1 MIRYT
6 SQLGAALL
14 VAGGATACSAP
25 QPERHETP
33 DILVLVLD
41 TTREDVL
48 GWRRPGDSL
57 TPALDALA
65 SRGTIFTNTLSVS
78 SWTTPN
84 HASLLT
90 GLAPRAHGSTR
101 TWLSEALTGAD
112 PGPPMNRQRYAE
124 LERLH
129 QRLARLDEGGLAEAL
144 SDRGYRTGMFPTN
157 PNLFYL
163 NDAFDVHP
171 EHSSPGAPHPI
182 DDTETIRSFE
192 GFLDETEGPLLA
204 VVNLLGAHAPYELAD
219 TPRCRRAEALLEALA
234 EGPEPDLVRPS
245 ARATL
250 ARWHAETS
258 PAISAERISELLA
271 ELGYLDTE
279 ADRFAPG
286 FFDVRRQSDL
296 SASVTRPGDRA
307 LLANLASYIAPLRG
321 ADRELMAMAGVFVSP
336 STPADGGPVHRLD
349 GAAREALHEAY
360 RCGIPALDA
369 EASRVIEDFL
379 EARPEGYIAVLA
391 DHGEGFGDG
400 SEARSYYNH
409 AMLLPSIVR
418 IPMFVYGPG
427 IGAGTIDAPA
437 QITDL
442 FPTLLEWAG
451 AEVSEPTPG
460 PTCEV
465 ASEGRSLVPLLAG
478 SGGWTSRLRL
488 LETYPGTAHS
498 FRYLD
503 PEYDCVWLGAERDGL
518 LITWPD
524 SDRADGAC
532 RRLSP
537 MAFALEPVRDRY
549 EDIYDPTDPA
559 QRELLRAGQR
569 CLPLE
574 GIPVYESLEALRAA
588 AGEAP
593 SLSPGAEEAL
603 EALGYL

>member
-1 MIRYT
+1 MTRYT

-14 VAGGATACSAP
+14 AAGAATACSAP
-25 QPERHETP
+25 HPETP

-65 SRGTIFTNTLSVS
+65 SRGTLFTNTLSVS

-101 TWLSEALTGAD
+101 AWLSEALTGAEASAQH
-112 PGPPMNRQRYAE
+112 PMNRQRYAE
-124 LERLH
+124 IERLH
-129 QRLARLDEGGLAEAL
+129 QSLARLDEGGLAEAL
-144 SDRGYRTGMFPTN
+144 SSRGYRTGMFPTN

-163 NDAFDVHP
+163 NDAFDVRP
-171 EHSSPGAPHPI
+171 EHSSPGAPHRV
-182 DDTETIRSFE
+182 DDAETIRSFE
-192 GFLDETEGPLLA
+192 DFLDETEGPLFAL
-204 VVNLLGAHAPYELAD
+204 VNLLGAHAPYELAD
-219 TPRCRRAEALLEALA
+219 TPRCRRAEALLEALG
-234 EGPEPDLVRPS
+234 EGPEPDIVRPS
-245 ARATL
+245 ARATI
-250 ARWHAETS
+250 ARWRAETS
-258 PAISAERISELLA
+258 PTISEARLTALLA
-271 ELGYLDTE
+271 ELGYLDVA
-279 ADRFAPG
+279 ADRFTPR

-296 SASVTRPGDRA
+296 GASVTRPGDRA

-336 STPADGGPVHRLD
+336 STPADGGPVHQL
-349 GAAREALHEAY
+349 GEAAREALHEAY

-369 EASRVIEDFL
+369 DASRVIEDFL
-379 EARPEGYIAVLA
+379 EARPGGYIAVLA

-451 AEVSEPTPG
+451 AERSAPEPTRACG
-460 PTCEV
+460 A
-465 ASEGRSLVPLLAG
+465 ASVGRSLAPLLAR

-518 LITWPD
+518 LLTWPD

-532 RRLSP
+532 RQLSP

-549 EDIYDPTDPA
+549 EDIYDPDDPA
-559 QRELLRAGQR
+559 QQELLRDGQR
-569 CLPLE
+569 CLPLGE
-574 GIPVYESLEALRAA
+574 IPVYESLEALRAA
-588 AGEAP
+588 ARGAP
-593 SLSPGAEEAL
+593 PLDPGAEEAL